1 MRKPN
6 KTTRGTSVEVKDGN
20 FSVALRKLK
29 NKLDESN
36 KLVDVLDH
44 QFYTKPTTERKRKA
58 GAAKAR
64 WKKKLRDESL
74 PKKMY

>member
-1 MRKPN
+1 MRRNNPTK
-6 KTTRGTSVEVKDGN
+6 KGTSVEVKDGN

-29 NKLDESN
+29 KKLDESN
-36 KLVDVLDH
+36 KLIDVLDRQH
-44 QFYTKPTTERKRKA
+44 YTKPTTERKKKA

-64 WKKKLRDESL
+64 WQKKLRDESL

>member
-1 MRKPN
+1 MRRNNPTK
-6 KTTRGTSVEVKDGN
+6 KGTNVEVKDGN

-29 NKLDESN
+29 KKLDESN
-36 KLVDVLDH
+36 KLIDVLDRQH
-44 QFYTKPTTERKRKA
+44 YTKPTTERKKKA

-64 WKKKLRDESL
+64 WQKKLRDESL

>member
-6 KTTRGTSVEVKDGN
+6 NQTRGTSVEVKDGN

-29 NKLDESN
+29 KKLEESN
-36 KLVDVLDH
+36 KLIDVLDKQH
-44 QFYTKPTTERKRKA
+44 YTKPTTERKKKA
-58 GAAKAR
+58 GAARSR
-64 WKKKLRDESL
+64 WLKKLRDESL